1 MATSSEKV
9 TENVTF
15 DLAIAKSVESN
26 DVVGILLDG
35 ALWKSEKCGNWM
47 FRVGRQGHW
56 NERINLEM
64 WQ

>member
-26 DVVGILLDG
+26 DVVGILLERCG
-35 ALWKSEKCGNWM
+35 KVKSVETGCFEREGKGNS
-47 FRVGRQGHW
+47 
-56 NERINLEM
+56 LE
-64 WQ
+64 